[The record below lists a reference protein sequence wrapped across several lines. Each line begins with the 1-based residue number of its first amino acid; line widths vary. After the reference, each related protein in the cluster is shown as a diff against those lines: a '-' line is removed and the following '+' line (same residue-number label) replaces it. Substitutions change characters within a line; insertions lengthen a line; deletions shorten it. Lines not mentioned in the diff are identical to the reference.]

1 MRHLNRFLL
10 YIILGIWTFLVIY
23 PLIWTLFGSL
33 KDNKQFFLGKPW
45 DLPKLPLVWE
55 NFSNVWSNYHM
66 GNYFFN
72 SLVVT
77 ILSSFLALLLSSTTS
92 YILAR
97 FKFKFSGV
105 IYTMYIASMMI
116 PLIMGL
122 IPLFF
127 LLDTFSLDN
136 TLLGLILVY
145 AAYQLPFSIFV
156 LVGFYKT
163 LPREIQEAAYIDGA
177 SHSGTFFRIMMPLA
191 KPGMITITIMNFL
204 TIWNEYIYGVVLVN
218 DPEKY
223 TLPVGIAV
231 MQAEMQ
237 YKTEWGPLFA
247 ALLISMIPVFI
258 VYFVFQRQIAGG
270 ITAGAVK

>member
-1 MRHLNRFLL
+1 VRYLNKFLL
-10 YIILGIWTFLVIY
+10 YIILSIWTFLVIY
-23 PLIWTLFGSL
+23 PLLWTFFGSV

-45 DLPKLPLVWE
+45 DLPNLPLIWE

-72 SLVVT
+72 SIIVT
-77 ILSSFLALLLSSTTS
+77 TCSAFLALLLSSTTS

-97 FKFKFSGV
+97 YKFKFSGV
-105 IYTMYIASMMI
+105 IYTIYIAAMMV

-136 TLLGLILVY
+136 TLLGLIFVY

-163 LPREIQEAAYIDGA
+163 LPKEIQEAAYIDGA

-204 TIWNEYIYGVVLVN
+204 NIWNEYIYGVVLVN

-223 TLPVGIAV
+223 TLPVGIGV

-247 ALLISMIPVFI
+247 ALLISIIPVFI

>member
-1 MRHLNRFLL
+1 MRYLSRGIVYL
-10 YIILGIWTFLVIY
+10 ILVVWSFLVIY
-23 PLIWTLFGSL
+23 PLFWTLFGSL

-45 DLPKLPLVWE
+45 DLPKLPFVWE
-55 NFSNVWSNYHM
+55 NFSNVWTNYHM
-66 GNYFFN
+66 GGYFFN
-72 SLVVT
+72 SIVVT
-77 ILSSFLALLLSSTTS
+77 ICSSLLALILSSTTS

-97 FKFKFSGV
+97 FRFMLSGT
-105 IYTMYIASMMI
+105 IYTLYIAAMMV

-127 LLDTFSLDN
+127 LLDTLQLGNSL
-136 TLLGLILVY
+136 TGLILVY

-163 LPREIQEAAYIDGA
+163 LPREIQEASYIDGA

-204 TIWNEYIYGVVLVN
+204 NIWNEYIYGVVLIN
-218 DPEKY
+218 EPDKY

-258 VYFVFQRQIAGG
+258 VYFMFQRQIAGG